1 MLVVISDIHFVDGT
15 AGEHNLPYSAFE
27 SVFFSDIA
35 SLAKE
40 KEAKEI
46 KLLLLGDI
54 VDVTRSE
61 QWFDLKLEDRPWGAN
76 GLADIPTP
84 RANSTTEKQT
94 LKIFGQVSDNQ
105 IRDPTPPS
113 SLDKNT
119 VLYKNWE
126 TFKLFREFKQQLKTK
141 FEIDVPV
148 EIIYVIGNH
157 DRLCNLYPSVR
168 DNLKKILGLT
178 ISPNTVQGD
187 VKGEWRFLCD
197 FMDEAHGVYAR
208 HGHQF
213 DAWNYGGRNDYTTKG
228 HLHTPIGDVL
238 TTEFAAKIPWML
250 ASLKNVYP
258 EISDELIKNV
268 KDIDNVRPFSR
279 VMEWIYYRIKS
290 EDSLQIRKVLDEVF
304 DRVIKELLDNDFVRK
319 WRCPTTHIDEA
330 LRLASS
336 RWLNWIPKTLL
347 DLLDAEDLLP
357 LIMGMTSESPDP
369 DKDIYAQAA
378 YKESIWKEND
388 NIRFLLY
395 GHTHTPLQVPLDKK
409 EDQEVLYLNTGT
421 WRNRIYKTI
430 GLDKS
435 PDFIELKQMTYSIFY
450 RKDEDLGGKIPNTV
464 SFDVWTGSKKKY
476 YS

>member
-1 MLVVISDIHFVDGT
+1 M
-15 AGEHNLPYSAFE
+15 
-27 SVFFSDIA
+27 
-35 SLAKE
+35 
-40 KEAKEI
+40 
-46 KLLLLGDI
+46 
-54 VDVTRSE
+54 
-61 QWFDLKLEDRPWGAN
+61 
-76 GLADIPTP
+76 GLADVPTP
-84 RANSTTEKQT
+84 RADSTTEKQV
-94 LKIFGQVSDNQ
+94 LRILGQVSDDQ
-105 IRDPTPPS
+105 LREPTPPS
-113 SLDKNT
+113 SLGKNT

-141 FEIDVPV
+141 FEIDIPV

-168 DNLKKILGLT
+168 DNLHKILGLT

-213 DAWNYGGRNDYTTKG
+213 DAWNYGGRNDYTSEG
-228 HLHTPIGDVL
+228 HLHAPIGDVL

-268 KDIDNVRPFSR
+268 KDIDNVRPLSR

-290 EDSLQIRKVLDEVF
+290 EDSLQIRRALNEAFAKII
-304 DRVIKELLDNDFVRK
+304 RELLDNDFVKK
-319 WRCPTTHIDEA
+319 WRSPATHIDEA

-357 LIMGMTSESPDP
+357 LP
-369 DKDIYAQAA
+369 
-378 YKESIWKEND
+378 
-388 NIRFLLY
+388 LLW
-395 GHTHTPLQVPLDKK
+395 
-409 EDQEVLYLNTGT
+409 E
-421 WRNRIYKTI
+421 
-430 GLDKS
+430 
-435 PDFIELKQMTYSIFY
+435 
-450 RKDEDLGGKIPNTV
+450 
-464 SFDVWTGSKKKY
+464 
-476 YS
+476 